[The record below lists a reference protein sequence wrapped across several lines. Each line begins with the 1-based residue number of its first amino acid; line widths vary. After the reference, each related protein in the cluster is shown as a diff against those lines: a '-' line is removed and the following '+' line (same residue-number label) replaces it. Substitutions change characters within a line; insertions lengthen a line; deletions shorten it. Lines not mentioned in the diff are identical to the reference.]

1 MSIKLESSNRINKAV
16 REVGVAGAV
25 IVGEE
30 VTGAEAKGEVGEGE
44 EGGLVEGVEGTV
56 LI

>member
-25 IVGEE
+25 MVGEE
-30 VTGAEAKGEVGEGE
+30 VTEAEVKGEVGEGE
-44 EGGLVEGVEGTV
+44 EGGLVEVVEDTG